1 MYNDTMR
8 RTAINLATISDVIGD
23 LAERWGLRPGAGP
36 GKGHSA
42 LIRLALRA
50 VAAHPPD
57 ISIPKEIDTP
67 WGTDGRSQNIYL
79 EEADDEAALQIQEIY
94 QLNSH
99 ASAIR
104 AALYIVK
111 ECGLA
116 PLSSNYRTHDTQEV
130 HNCEKLI

>member
-1 MYNDTMR
+1 MR
-8 RTAINLATISDVIGD
+8 RTAINLATMSGTISE

-42 LIRLALRA
+42 LIRLALRV

-57 ISIPKEIDTP
+57 IPIPEEIDTP
-67 WGTDGRSQNIYL
+67 WGTEGRSQNIYL
-79 EEADDEAALQIQEIY
+79 EEADDEAALQIQEVY

-104 AALYIVK
+104 AALYIIQ

-116 PLSSNYRTHDTQEV
+116 PF
-130 HNCEKLI
+130 NCQSHEEG